1 MSTTS
6 NQPARGYFSRAASE
20 FSGAWR
26 EGRPT
31 FGAWCL
37 EFWPI
42 PVAAFVLLLLAVGW
56 AATPAARPVQERF
69 REKLEAAGNW
79 SDLRWLQA
87 EPGKDGGTYLAL
99 VTYGQKYRCKVRSA
113 GGSVSAQ
120 FYRPGG
126 IRPNGTEVSRPVA
139 AYEVGDDG
147 VLRAAPGNTES
158 LGQAAQEVVDAIR
171 PGK

>member
-1 MSTTS
+1 MSTTDQS
-6 NQPARGYFSRAASE
+6 ARGYFSRAEAE
-20 FSGAWR
+20 FSSFWR

-31 FGAWCL
+31 FGAWCQ

-56 AATPAARPVQERF
+56 AATPGARPVQVRF
-69 REKLEAAGNW
+69 KEKLEVAGNW

-87 EPGKDGGTYLAL
+87 EPGKDGGNYLAL
-99 VTYGQKYRCKVRSA
+99 VTYGQKYRCKVRTA
-113 GGSVSAQ
+113 GGNVSVR
-120 FYRPGG
+120 FYRPNGV
-126 IRPNGTEVSRPVA
+126 RPNGQEVARPVA

-147 VLRAAPGNTES
+147 VLRAAPGNTET

-171 PGK
+171 PGR

>member
-20 FSGAWR
+20 FTGAWR

-31 FGAWCL
+31 LGAWCA

-42 PVAAFVLLLLAVGW
+42 PVAAFVLLMFAVGW
-56 AATPAARPVQERF
+56 AATPGPRPVQEHF

-79 SDLRWLQA
+79 SDLRFVQA
-87 EPGKDGGTYLAL
+87 EPKKDGGTYLAL
-99 VTYGQKYRCKVRSA
+99 ATYAQKYRCKVRLA
-113 GGSVSAQ
+113 GGTVSVQ
-120 FYRPGG
+120 FYRLGG
-126 IRPNGTEVSRPVA
+126 LKSDGQEIYRPLAT
-139 AYEVGDDG
+139 YDVGEDG
-147 VLRAAPGNTES
+147 VLRAAPSNTAS
-158 LGQAAQEVVDAIR
+158 LGQAAQEVIDALR